1 MSGPIPVEELAGTW
15 LADPAFREA
24 YDKLDDQF
32 ALAEALIRARAQAG
46 LTQEEVA
53 RRMGTTQAA
62 VARLEG
68 GRSKPSTRTL
78 ERFAA
83 ATGTRLRISF
93 ELPGETAVARTVEE
107 ETG

>member
-1 MSGPIPVEELAGTW
+1 VSGPIPVDELARKW
-15 LADPAFREA
+15 LEEPTLREA
-24 YDKLDDQF
+24 CDALEDQF
-32 ALAEALIRARAQAG
+32 ALAEALIQARARAG
-46 LTQEEVA
+46 LTREEVA
-53 RRMGTTQAA
+53 RRMGATQAA

-93 ELPGETAVARTVEE
+93 EPITEGA
-107 ETG
+107 GN